1 MELTHSSYKN
11 CDLVKAV
18 GRIDSATS
26 DQLEKKLKEIQSGGR
41 NNIVVDMGAVDFLS
55 SRGLWVLVEAQK
67 ASKNGKGQIALAAVP
82 EKIMES
88 LKLVG
93 MSDYFRF
100 FDDVVGAVG
109 SF

>member
-1 MELTHSSYKN
+1 MELTHASYKN
-11 CDLVKAV
+11 CDLVRAT
-18 GRIDSATS
+18 GRIDSSTS
-26 DQLEKKLKEIQSGGR
+26 PELEEKLKQIQSGGR
-41 NNIVVDMGAVDFLS
+41 NNIVLDMSAVEFMS

-67 ASKNGKGQIALAAVP
+67 ASKNAKGQIVLASVP

-93 MSDYFRF
+93 MTNYFRF

-109 SF
+109 NF